1 MSKSS
6 KRLLSFFVVI
16 MLMFALCMT
25 MVLLQSRQSI
35 AKYKDDKKNTQ
46 IVANINPNSWD
57 GSNGLSSDVRFQ
69 LGSSEDHVL

>member
-35 AKYKDDKKNTQ
+35 AKYKDDKK
-46 IVANINPNSWD
+46 I
-57 GSNGLSSDVRFQ
+57 
-69 LGSSEDHVL
+69 HK